1 MDARLTHRMP
11 ASERVFTKSE
21 DGSGLMFKVCIS
33 WGTFSFKVQS
43 LDATDNDSTR

>member
-21 DGSGLMFKVCIS
+21 DGSRLTFKVCI
-33 WGTFSFKVQS
+33 WCGWLGPEVQT
-43 LDATDNDSTR
+43 LHARDNDSSR